1 MTASTEG
8 LVEVERRIAA
18 RPETVFSYFTDP
30 ARYRLWQGV
39 DAELDPRPGGIF
51 RVTMTGKSGTV
62 VRGEYLEVDPP
73 RRLVLTWGWE
83 PWEGQPDAYVP
94 VGSSTV
100 EITLVADGEHT
111 VVRVQHR
118 GLATAHA
125 YEFHEWGWGLTLD
138 RLAAVAAGGDPGP
151 NPLATV

>member
-1 MTASTEG
+1 MTTTAPDV
-8 LVEVERRIAA
+8 LQIERRIAA

-39 DAELDPRPGGIF
+39 DAELDPRPGGMF
-51 RVTMTGKSGTV
+51 RVTMTGKSGAV

-83 PWEGQPDAYVP
+83 RWDGQPDAYVP

-118 GLATAHA
+118 GLAGAHA
-125 YEFHEWGWGLTLD
+125 YEFHEWGWDMTLE
-138 RLAAVAAGGDPGP
+138 RLAAVAVGDDPGP

>member
-1 MTASTEG
+1 
-8 LVEVERRIAA
+8 
-18 RPETVFSYFTDP
+18 
-30 ARYRLWQGV
+30 
-39 DAELDPRPGGIF
+39 
-51 RVTMTGKSGTV
+51 
-62 VRGEYLEVDPP
+62 
-73 RRLVLTWGWE
+73 
-83 PWEGQPDAYVP
+83 VP

-125 YEFHEWGWGLTLD
+125 SEFHEWGWDMTLD
-138 RLAAVAAGGDPGP
+138 RLAAVAVGDDPGP